1 MHSSAD
7 PIARALTTAAD
18 RLAPALHGARVT
30 LIDGRSGAGKTTLAA
45 ALASRM
51 PGVQVLALDA
61 LYPGW
66 DGLVRGVDAVLHGV
80 LEPLARGE
88 SGRWRRW
95 DWTADRLAEEHV
107 VDPGRPLLVEG
118 SGILTAQT
126 AALAD
131 VRVWLRSPAASR
143 KERALARDGEV
154 YRAQWDRWAAQ
165 EEHHLRADDPERWAT
180 HVVDVP

>member
-1 MHSSAD
+1 MRSSAD
-7 PIARALTTAAD
+7 PVARALTAAAD
-18 RLAPALHGARVT
+18 LLATAHLGARVT

-45 ALASRM
+45 LLSARR

-66 DGLVRGVDAVLHGV
+66 DGLAEGVDAVLHGV

-88 SGRWRRW
+88 QGRWRRW
-95 DWTADRLAEEHV
+95 DWAADRPAEGHV
-107 VDPGRPLLVEG
+107 IDPERPLIVEG
-118 SGILTAQT
+118 SGILTPRT
-126 AALAD
+126 ASLAD

-143 KERALARDGEV
+143 KDRALARDGDV
-154 YRAQWDRWAAQ
+154 YRAQWDRWAGQ
-165 EEHHLRADDPERWAT
+165 EDRHLRADHPERWAT